1 MKMKLDILA
10 FGVHPDD
17 IELSCAG
24 VLLVEKLNGKKV
36 GIIDLTR
43 GELGTRG
50 NVQTRKEEAEN
61 SAVILGVDV
70 RENLGMD
77 DGFFKNDK
85 ENQLAIIKVLRK
97 YRPEVVICNAP
108 ADRHPDHGRS
118 AELVSDAVFLSGLTK
133 IETSDEP
140 GHLQQAW
147 RPKYVFNYIQD
158 IYLSPTFVVD
168 ISNVFDKKIEAI
180 EAFSSQFYTPG
191 ASDKEPQTYIS
202 SPEFLESIINR
213 AKMFGRMI
221 GVKYAEGFLSK
232 KMIGIKSIDAF
243 IQKDT

>member
-1 MKMKLDILA
+1 MKLELLA

-24 VLLVEKLNGKKV
+24 TLLVEKGNGKKV
-36 GIIDLTR
+36 GIIDLTK

-50 NVQTRKEEAEN
+50 NAQVRKEEAEN

-70 RENLGMD
+70 RENLEMA

-85 ENQLAIIKVLRK
+85 ENQVKIIKVLRK
-97 YRPEVVICNAP
+97 YRPEIILCNAP
-108 ADRHPDHGRS
+108 EDRHPDHGR
-118 AELVSDAVFLSGLTK
+118 AADLVNNAAFLSGLKK
-133 IETSDEP
+133 IETNDTQ
-140 GHLQQAW
+140 GNLQEAW

-158 IYLSPTFVVD
+158 MYLNPAFVID
-168 ISNVFDKKIEAI
+168 ISDVFDKKIEAI
-180 EAFSSQFYTPG
+180 EAFSSQFYNPEAG
-191 ASDKEPQTYIS
+191 DKEPQTYIS
-202 SPEFLESIINR
+202 SPEFLESVINR

-232 KMIGIKSIDAF
+232 KMIGIKSFDAF
-243 IQKDT
+243 IQKST